1 MNEDNTIPEP
11 NLPDNDE
18 DKYGKTHY
26 QGNKHV
32 GDEFSRHHHDGW
44 YGQKPIP
51 SSPPKKEQNS
61 VYDEIAEDLID
72 IIAKLLKELSK
83 RK

>member
-1 MNEDNTIPEP
+1 MDEDDTTPKP
-11 NLPDNDE
+11 NPSDDDK

-26 QGNKHV
+26 QGNMHIHDDYSKHQ
-32 GDEFSRHHHDGW
+32 HDGW
-44 YGQKPIP
+44 YGKKPIP
-51 SSPPKKEQNS
+51 PSKKEQPS

>member
-1 MNEDNTIPEP
+1 MDVDDTTPKP
-11 NLPDNDE
+11 NPSDDDK

-32 GDEFSRHHHDGW
+32 GDEFSRHDQW
-44 YGQKPIP
+44 YGKKPIP
-51 SSPPKKEQNS
+51 PSPLKKEPS
-61 VYDEIAEDLID
+61 SIYDEILEDLID
-72 IIAKLLKELSK
+72 IVAKLLKELGK